1 MGFNDRAAELKA
13 VITQHAYHLLTGE
26 AAEQKPDTSPP
37 KQISHYL
44 KPWELLE
51 ELLQNSFNSSTA
63 FFEVFNEFP
72 MMNEDDIFECVM
84 MMSNT
89 YPILE
94 DSTQRMLMTL
104 YSNTKTSNLL
114 NFFFFFFS
122 FKKIFFFYFLGGWGG
137 VDSNF
142 FTI

>member
-1 MGFNDRAAELKA
+1 VTEEIKFILEGVSYNERPAELKPT
-13 VITQHAYHLLTGE
+13 IHQHVYHLLPGE
-26 AAEQKPDTSPP
+26 TNDQKSECSLP
-37 KQISHYL
+37 KQVAHYL

-72 MMNEDDIFECVM
+72 AMTEDDIFECVV

-94 DSTQRMLMTL
+94 DSTQRMLMTI
-104 YSNTKTSNLL
+104 YSNTKTSR
-114 NFFFFFFS
+114 NFFIDKLPCFLR
-122 FKKIFFFYFLGGWGG
+122 KKL
-137 VDSNF
+137 S
-142 FTI
+142 

>member
-1 MGFNDRAAELKA
+1 MSEEIKFLVEGIPFIENRESKPAML
-13 VITQHAYHLLTGE
+13 QHPYHLLQGE
-26 AAEQKPDTSPP
+26 TTEVKSESTLQK
-37 KQISHYL
+37 QLSHYV

-72 MMNEDDIFECVM
+72 ALTEDDIFECVL

-94 DSTQRMLMTL
+94 DSTQRMIASIF
-104 YSNTKTSNLL
+104 SNTKSSIYK
-114 NFFFFFFS
+114 NFIYT
-122 FKKIFFFYFLGGWGG
+122 K
-137 VDSNF
+137 N
-142 FTI
+142 